1 MKQSGY
7 PVTIV
12 LCRVNIVNEQDNNGI
27 VVSDD
32 NGVISLLT
40 YFL

>member
-1 MKQSGY
+1 MKQSGDL
-7 PVTIV
+7 VTIV
-12 LCRVNIVNEQDNNGI
+12 LCRVNIVNEQDNNAI